1 LGEVLFE
8 DLKLSD
14 KPKKTKTG
22 QYATSEDI
30 LQGYRSKHEIVDSI
44 LTYRELKKLKST
56 YVDALPELVH
66 PATGRIH
73 TSYNQT
79 VAATGRLSSTN
90 PNLQNIPIRTENGR
104 RVRAMFVPANEQYVL
119 LAADYSQIEL
129 RVIAALAKDEAMI
142 EAFRNG
148 EDIHKATAAKV
159 FEVPL
164 DEVTREQRS
173 NAKTVN
179 FGIVYGVSAFGLSQQ
194 TDMNR
199 KEAKAAIDGYF
210 RTYPGIKAYMDEQ
223 VAFAREHGYVETITG
238 RRRYLK
244 DIESR
249 NAVVRGHSERNA
261 VNAPIQGSA
270 ADIIKLAMI
279 QIDSAM
285 VAAGLKSKML
295 LQVHDELV
303 FDAVEGELEALKALV
318 VEKMEAAV
326 DLAVPMIAEVG
337 TGKTWLEAH

>member
-1 LGEVLFE
+1 
-8 DLKLSD
+8 
-14 KPKKTKTG
+14 
-22 QYATSEDI
+22 
-30 LQGYRSKHEIVDSI
+30 
-44 LTYRELKKLKST
+44 
-56 YVDALPELVH
+56 
-66 PATGRIH
+66 
-73 TSYNQT
+73 
-79 VAATGRLSSTN
+79 
-90 PNLQNIPIRTENGR
+90 
-104 RVRAMFVPANEQYVL
+104 MFVPADANHVL
-119 LAADYSQIEL
+119 MAADYSQIEL

-142 EAFRNG
+142 QAFQNG
-148 EDIHKATAAKV
+148 EDIHRATAAKV
-159 FEVPL
+159 FEVAP

-194 TDMNR
+194 TDMSR

-210 RTYPGIKAYMDEQ
+210 RTYPGIKKYMDDQ

-244 DIESR
+244 DIDSR

-279 QIDSAM
+279 EVDRAM
-285 VAAGLKSKML
+285 RAAKMKSRML

-303 FDAVEGELEALKALV
+303 FDAAQDELEALKSLV
-318 VEKMEAAV
+318 AEKMEAAV
-326 DLAVPMIAEVG
+326 DLAVPMVAEVG
-337 TGKTWLEAH
+337 TGDNWLQAH

>member
-1 LGEVLFE
+1 
-8 DLKLSD
+8 
-14 KPKKTKTG
+14 
-22 QYATSEDI
+22 
-30 LQGYRSKHEIVDSI
+30 
-44 LTYRELKKLKST
+44 
-56 YVDALPELVH
+56 
-66 PATGRIH
+66 
-73 TSYNQT
+73 
-79 VAATGRLSSTN
+79 
-90 PNLQNIPIRTENGR
+90 
-104 RVRAMFVPANEQYVL
+104 
-119 LAADYSQIEL
+119 
-129 RVIAALAKDEAMI
+129 MI

-164 DEVTREQRS
+164 EEVTRAQRS

-194 TDMNR
+194 TDMSR
-199 KEAKAAIDGYF
+199 KEAKEAIDGYF
-210 RTYPGIKAYMDEQ
+210 RTYPGIKQYMDDQ

-249 NAVVRGHSERNA
+249 NGVVRGHSERNA

-270 ADIIKLAMI
+270 ADVIKLAMI
-279 QIDSAM
+279 EVDRAM
-285 VAAGLKSKML
+285 RSSGMKSRML

-303 FDAVEGELEALKALV
+303 FDAVKDELDDLKALV

-326 DLAVPMIAEVG
+326 SLEIPMIAEVG
-337 TGKTWLEAH
+337 TGASWLEAH